1 MTLWQQ
7 TIKSPSCNNDFH
19 ITPVSNYL
27 FFQTIIIKLS
37 CSDQF
42 FSIFRFLFL
51 LTASFGFW
59 EEHIQQLQLCLEFDN
74 YFYWSFSGNSSPYLL
89 GTLRYRWSGI
99 QRSSERTASIGT
111 SLESASF
118 LCKRIWSGACAITV
132 SRKSKINGAII
143 QNMLHIWLSTV

>member
-1 MTLWQQ
+1 MTANNQ
-7 TIKSPSCNNDFH
+7 KSFMHQWFSYYPSVQLSVFSNDYYKIVVYVAIH
-19 ITPVSNYL
+19 S
-27 FFQTIIIKLS
+27 S
-37 CSDQF
+37 QF
-42 FSIFRFLFL
+42 FGFFL

-143 QNMLHIWLSTV
+143 QKMLHISLSTV